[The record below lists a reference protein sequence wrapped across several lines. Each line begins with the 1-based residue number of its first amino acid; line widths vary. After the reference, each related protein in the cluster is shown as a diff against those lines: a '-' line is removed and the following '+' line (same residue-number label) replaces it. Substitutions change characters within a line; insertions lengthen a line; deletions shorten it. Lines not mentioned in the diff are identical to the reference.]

1 MSTIEIKQVLT
12 KIISNGDADFV
23 RKIYDMVLQYQTAIE
38 QEKMILEAEED
49 IKDGNVF
56 TSEEVKKMFDIE

>member
-1 MSTIEIKQVLT
+1 MDTPVRKV
-12 KIISNGDADFV
+12 SNRLGNYGDADFV

>member
-23 RKIYDMVLQYQTAIE
+23 KKIYDMVIQYQTAIE